1 MPRRPPKPWFD
12 RCTSSVESRGGA
24 ADPNAVCGAVWSRKP
39 SLEKTEIAAEER
51 PMTAKKKK
59 KKSHG
64 KRKGKLHGAALAA
77 WNRKHHPKKK
87 AAKRRHPKKK
97 KHHGGAPKGPSLGA
111 FLKGIR
117 KTASG
122 R

>member
-1 MPRRPPKPWFD
+1 MPRRPPKRWFD

-39 SLEKTEIAAEER
+39 QSEKTQIASEER
-51 PMTAKKKK
+51 PMAAKKK

-64 KRKGKLHGAALAA
+64 KRKGTKLHGAALAA

-87 AAKRRHPKKK
+87 APKRRRSKK
-97 KHHGGAPKGPSLGA
+97 KHTGGARGPSLGE